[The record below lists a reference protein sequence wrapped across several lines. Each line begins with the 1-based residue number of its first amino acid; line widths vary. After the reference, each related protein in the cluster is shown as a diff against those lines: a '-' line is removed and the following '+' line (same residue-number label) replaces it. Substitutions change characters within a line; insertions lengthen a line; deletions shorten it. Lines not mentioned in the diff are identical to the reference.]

1 MPGGAGEVAGEQS
14 DASGYTTAVQGYWQ
28 LMWEEEKD
36 SRSRED
42 GGGGVSEKGIEKHMS
57 YSGGGRGIIY
67 GYTKIY
73 ENVGFFS

>member
-1 MPGGAGEVAGEQS
+1 MPGGAGEVAEEQS

-42 GGGGVSEKGIEKHMS
+42 GGGGFQKKG
-57 YSGGGRGIIY
+57 
-67 GYTKIY
+67 
-73 ENVGFFS
+73 